1 MTLPSTVTSPAPCIL
16 LLRAKKY
23 PCLFLLFNYKETRTT
38 AGAPHGKKNPL
49 STLGSLPQVLFAH
62 LEENRD
68 LLSLLSISLT
78 FFSSAQGSPGLQPQ
92 RPLSG
97 SRPGRPQLPAPAPL
111 PSVSGS
117 PPPIATIATCADV
130 RRRGGERERGTLRRS
145 GRRGK
150 RAEDPLR
157 ETPPQPGSLLT
168 TPAGGGGE
176 GGDAADAGPG
186 REEDGRRGDG
196 TGHDRTGQALPS
208 TAPRPFPSP
217 SRSRSLRRR
226 RPSLL
231 PPPLKIPRP
240 PFCGGAAARPG
251 LCGEAAMA
259 RGAPQGLLSPSSS
272 LLPLV
277 LSSPYCFEACVC
289 GPACTHSQLRPWVWQ
304 CGGPKPVLQLSEL
317 VRHALGSSPA
327 VFGNL
332 KCQSTYCYR
341 RAADRPVEGSSELY
355 NSGKWGLAMTH
366 HKEMSSCEH
375 FVTSGLRSTS

>member
-97 SRPGRPQLPAPAPL
+97 SRPGRPRLPPPAPL

-117 PPPIATIATCADV
+117 PPTIATCADV

-251 LCGEAAMA
+251 LCGGGGHGPGSSS
-259 RGAPQGLLSPSSS
+259 GAPQPLIIPSSPGFV
-272 LLPLV
+272 LPIL
-277 LSSPYCFEACVC
+277 F
-289 GPACTHSQLRPWVWQ
+289 
-304 CGGPKPVLQLSEL
+304 
-317 VRHALGSSPA
+317 
-327 VFGNL
+327 
-332 KCQSTYCYR
+332 
-341 RAADRPVEGSSELY
+341 
-355 NSGKWGLAMTH
+355 
-366 HKEMSSCEH
+366 
-375 FVTSGLRSTS
+375 